1 MVEPPRMSDERR
13 TALLAAAAEVFARY
27 GYRKASMD
35 DVARAAGLSRQGLYL
50 HYPTKEQLFR
60 EGLRHLIDTL
70 LAGASAALDDPQRGP
85 QARLVAAFD
94 AMHGSLIDGMDRAR
108 MAELIEASTRLVGDL
123 VREQEQTFHARLVA
137 AIERDRV
144 AAGVGTAEEV
154 AETLDAVSHGI
165 KRRVASRAEYVARMQ
180 TAVRLLCRA

>member
-13 TALLAAAAEVFARY
+13 AALLAAAAEVFARY

-60 EGLRHLIDTL
+60 EGMRALIDNL
-70 LAGASAALDDPQRGP
+70 LAGASAALDDLQRSPQE
-85 QARLVAAFD
+85 RLVAAFD
-94 AMHGSLIDGMDRAR
+94 AMHGALIDGMDRAR

-123 VREQEQTFHARLVA
+123 VQEQERTFHARLVA
-137 AIERDRV
+137 AIERDGV
-144 AAGVGTAEEV
+144 VGVGTPDEI

-165 KRRVASRAEYVARMQ
+165 KRRVASRAEYLARMR
-180 TAVRLLCRA
+180 TALRLLYRP

>member
-13 TALLAAAAEVFARY
+13 AALLAAAAEVFARY

-60 EGLRHLIDTL
+60 EGLRALIDTL
-70 LAGASAALDDPQRGP
+70 LAAASAALDDLQRDPQE
-85 QARLVAAFD
+85 RLVGAFD
-94 AMHGSLIDGMDRAR
+94 AMHGALIDGVDRAH

-123 VREQEQTFHARLVA
+123 VKVQEDTFHARLVA
-137 AIERDRV
+137 AIERDGV
-144 AAGVGTAEEV
+144 AGVGSSEEI
-154 AETLDAVSHGI
+154 ADTLDAVSHGI
-165 KRRVASRAEYVARMQ
+165 KRRVATRAEYLTRMR
-180 TAVRLLCRA
+180 TAVGLLYRP

>member
-13 TALLAAAAEVFARY
+13 AALLAAAAEVFARY

-70 LAGASAALDDPQRGP
+70 LAGASAALDDPHEVIG
-85 QARLVAAFD
+85 
-94 AMHGSLIDGMDRAR
+94 
-108 MAELIEASTRLVGDL
+108 
-123 VREQEQTFHARLVA
+123 
-137 AIERDRV
+137 RV
-144 AAGVGTAEEV
+144 
-154 AETLDAVSHGI
+154 
-165 KRRVASRAEYVARMQ
+165 
-180 TAVRLLCRA
+180 

>member
-13 TALLAAAAEVFARY
+13 AAVLAAAAEVFARY

-60 EGLRHLIDTL
+60 EGMRALIDNL
-70 LAGASAALDDPQRGP
+70 LAGASAALDDLQQSPQE
-85 QARLVAAFD
+85 RLVAAFD
-94 AMHGSLIDGMDRAR
+94 AMHGALIDGMDRAR

-123 VREQEQTFHARLVA
+123 VQEQGRTFHARLVA
-137 AIERDRV
+137 AIERDGV
-144 AAGVGTAEEV
+144 VGVGTPDEI

-165 KRRVASRAEYVARMQ
+165 KRRVASRAEYLARMR
-180 TAVRLLCRA
+180 TALRLLYRP

>member
-13 TALLAAAAEVFARY
+13 AALLAAAAEVFARY

-60 EGLRHLIDTL
+60 EGMRALIDNL
-70 LAGASAALDDPQRGP
+70 LAGASAALDDLQQSPQE
-85 QARLVAAFD
+85 RLVAAFD
-94 AMHGSLIDGMDRAR
+94 AMHGALIDGMDRAR

-123 VREQEQTFHARLVA
+123 VQEQERTFHARLVA
-137 AIERDRV
+137 AIERDGV
-144 AAGVGTAEEV
+144 VGVGTPDEI

-165 KRRVASRAEYVARMQ
+165 KRRVASRAEYLARMR
-180 TAVRLLCRA
+180 TALRLLYRP